1 MKGER
6 VMKTK
11 FIQRIRSTLAS
22 EIKFYYTR
30 NYGLLSENDYK
41 QKVNKTLRKL
51 HLDEFMYRV

>member
-1 MKGER
+1 
-6 VMKTK
+6 MKTK